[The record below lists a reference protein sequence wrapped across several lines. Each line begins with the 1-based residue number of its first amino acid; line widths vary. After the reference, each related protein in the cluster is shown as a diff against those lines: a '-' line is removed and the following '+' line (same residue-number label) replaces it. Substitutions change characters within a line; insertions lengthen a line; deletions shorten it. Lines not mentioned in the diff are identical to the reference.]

1 MNKKWLTYILFLPMI
16 VLLGFWLFDS
26 QEVRPTIEPLMNDF
40 QAVTVNTAAN
50 VSEGRY
56 EAPSEIPDTFRL
68 AAENEQLVLYVEEE
82 TAAILVFD
90 KVNGEQWASY
100 DYQADYVEMQYSQE
114 IINYIKS
121 GVSIVTYDRA
131 TPGRRTLMDSG
142 VTREYQFHEDGFV
155 VAIDFTSQKIRFEMR
170 VTIQGGDLLVHIPK
184 ESIEEYNEN
193 LWQPGN
199 NNISLNQLIMYPF
212 FASTE
217 GEETGYLVIPDGPGA
232 TIRLDETP
240 RSLVGYSAP
249 VYGLDQGYE
258 DNPRGGAYPSKPIEL
273 LTLPLYGVIKEENS
287 AGVLVISENGESYAT
302 YNYRPKN
309 TDTHFYQSYFTYT
322 YRTAYSQFQSRI
334 NEDQHILGFQELP
347 NEYDVVQRYVFLRED
362 EANYVG
368 LAKSYRSFIEQ
379 LGKTKEK
386 ETPEQSLPLKID
398 FLMNEV
404 KMGNLGIEEITL
416 TDPLQAKAITEQL
429 LENGIEQLTVTA
441 KAFLQDRWT
450 YGIGPQKNLNNDDD
464 FQALLAYFHEHEV
477 DFNFYVDYT
486 KTYHNA
492 SNQQTYK
499 LNRND
504 FQFFDPEKATL
515 NYMNSPYFY
524 ASSLENDLTT
534 LADLAGVSLALAGFD
549 HNVFTFFEERQI
561 HSSLVTMTSV
571 KQLLERLEAAEIA
584 TNIYQPNAYLFPYL
598 DEYYDT
604 PIYSSGFVFI
614 DETIPLLQLIL
625 SGQVEMYST
634 YLNSVSHDQDTL
646 LRLIE
651 FGVYP
656 TFVLTGEPAYKMK
669 NTGASAITVS
679 EYEYLSERIMFY
691 YEAMDEALSVVRG
704 SEMVDH
710 QLLADGVVQV
720 TYANQKTLTIN
731 YNETTFE
738 TGEVIV
744 EGKGVVVR

>member
-1 MNKKWLTYILFLPMI
+1 
-16 VLLGFWLFDS
+16 
-26 QEVRPTIEPLMNDF
+26 
-40 QAVTVNTAAN
+40 
-50 VSEGRY
+50 
-56 EAPSEIPDTFRL
+56 
-68 AAENEQLVLYVEEE
+68 
-82 TAAILVFD
+82 
-90 KVNGEQWASY
+90 
-100 DYQADYVEMQYSQE
+100 
-114 IINYIKS
+114 
-121 GVSIVTYDRA
+121 
-131 TPGRRTLMDSG
+131 
-142 VTREYQFHEDGFV
+142 
-155 VAIDFTSQKIRFEMR
+155 
-170 VTIQGGDLLVHIPK
+170 
-184 ESIEEYNEN
+184 
-193 LWQPGN
+193 
-199 NNISLNQLIMYPF
+199 
-212 FASTE
+212 
-217 GEETGYLVIPDGPGA
+217 
-232 TIRLDETP
+232 
-240 RSLVGYSAP
+240 
-249 VYGLDQGYE
+249 
-258 DNPRGGAYPSKPIEL
+258 
-273 LTLPLYGVIKEENS
+273 
-287 AGVLVISENGESYAT
+287 
-302 YNYRPKN
+302 
-309 TDTHFYQSYFTYT
+309 
-322 YRTAYSQFQSRI
+322 
-334 NEDQHILGFQELP
+334 
-347 NEYDVVQRYVFLRED
+347 
-362 EANYVG
+362 
-368 LAKSYRSFIEQ
+368 
-379 LGKTKEK
+379 
-386 ETPEQSLPLKID
+386 
-398 FLMNEV
+398 MNEV

-416 TDPLQAKAITEQL
+416 TDHFQAKAITEQL
-429 LENGIEQLTVTA
+429 LENGIDQLTVTA
-441 KAFLQDRWT
+441 KAFLQDSWT

-464 FQALLAYFHEHEV
+464 FQALLAYFNEHEV

-534 LADLAGVSLALAGFD
+534 LADLVGVSLALAGFD

-584 TNIYQPNAYLFPYL
+584 TNVYRPNAYLFPYL

-679 EYEYLSERIMFY
+679 EYEYLAERIMFY